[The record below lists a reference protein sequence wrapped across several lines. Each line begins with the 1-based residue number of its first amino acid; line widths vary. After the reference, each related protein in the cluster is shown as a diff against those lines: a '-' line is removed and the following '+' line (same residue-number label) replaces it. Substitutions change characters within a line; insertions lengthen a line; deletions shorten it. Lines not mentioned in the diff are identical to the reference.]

1 MTDEVAL
8 ASATIPRIPPYTS
21 EIDWALLQG
30 GGDANH
36 MASYPVGRTQN
47 GSNLCGVFAKGLQGL
62 SASSRDPSHD
72 RDESFIYV

>member
-1 MTDEVAL
+1 MRLHWQVQLYHAFLRTLVKLIGPFSKGAE
-8 ASATIPRIPPYTS
+8 TQTT
-21 EIDWALLQG
+21 WQ
-30 GGDANH
+30 AN
-36 MASYPVGRTQN
+36 PVGRTQN